1 MNNNVIAAFD
11 FDGTL
16 TFHDTLL
23 PFLKFV
29 KGIYQTSY
37 GLLRCLPYLPL
48 GLADSRYR
56 QRAKESVLSHTIG
69 GMNINTL
76 KQKGEEYA
84 QKMLDSRVRPEARKK
99 LLWHRNQGHRC
110 ILISATLDVYLEPWA
125 RQAGFQDLICSRLE
139 VNSDNTVSGKLRGL
153 NCWGE
158 EKASRLLQLLGPQK
172 NYTLYAYGDSR
183 GDKELLDFA
192 DYPFYRKFSRD
203 GF

>member
-1 MNNNVIAAFD
+1 MRCCCACPI
-11 FDGTL
+11 
-16 TFHDTLL
+16 FH
-23 PFLKFV
+23 
-29 KGIYQTSY
+29 
-37 GLLRCLPYLPL
+37 LPL
-48 GLADSRYR
+48 PIPVIGSGP
-56 QRAKESVLSHTIG
+56 KETVLSHTIG
-69 GMNINTL
+69 GMNINIL
-76 KQKGEEYA
+76 KQRGEEFA

-139 VNSDNTVSGKLRGL
+139 VNSDNTVRGKLRGL